1 MSGEQA
7 TTVLLKVPDNA
18 AEASPE
24 PQYCIRE
31 GCVRMAIRSPEWEDE
46 YCSPECVV
54 AHCKAI
60 FDEWCRNA
68 KQEAANKAAAQ
79 NHNGTKD

>member
-1 MSGEQA
+1 MSSDKGQAA
-7 TTVLLKVPDNA
+7 TTVISRVPENKD
-18 AEASPE
+18 ESE

-31 GCVRMAIRSPEWEDE
+31 GCIRMAIRSPEWEDE

-60 FDEWCRNA
+60 FDEWRRNA
-68 KQEAANKAAAQ
+68 REEAAQ
-79 NHNGTKD
+79 NKDKD